1 MLVYNSPAE
10 SGHASSLGLGQ
21 ALLGVD
27 NPHREELGQQ
37 LLRHLYPEL
46 VAGVQGL
53 RRKAARAEAPWA
65 DKFTDYILYY
75 RWGLVSAHVK
85 RSAWQ
90 GGGVF

>member
-1 MLVYNSPAE
+1 MYSSPAE

-27 NPHREELGQQ
+27 DPHREELGQQ

-53 RRKAARAEAPWA
+53 RRKAAREEAQWA
-65 DKFTDYILYY
+65 DKFTDYILLHIAGAWY
-75 RWGLVSAHVK
+75 RRMSSEARGK
-85 RSAWQ
+85 RRRCL
-90 GGGVF
+90 